1 MQWIL
6 VHGFTCLTGMDA
18 EMMVK
23 TISNIDVDLV
33 IEFGEYIVSAIDQM
47 NEIRIISIAGT
58 DLKSPKR

>member
-1 MQWIL
+1 
-6 VHGFTCLTGMDA
+6 MDA